1 MSQEIE
7 IEFKN
12 LLTKEEFLQIQHFF
26 DFKPENFHVQINH
39 YFDTADFYLKDKGCA
54 LRIREKNGR
63 FELTLKQP
71 APTGLLETSQTLS
84 ASEAKEVMET
94 NLLPKGPVKGAV
106 DQLSEDVEGFLY
118 FGSLTTERAEK
129 NYQGGLVVLDHSSYL
144 NTEDY
149 EIEFEVAEEKKGQ
162 EVFESLLQQLKIPIR
177 KTDNKIMR
185 FYKRKY
191 DIGT

>member
-26 DFKPENFHVQINH
+26 DFKPEDFHIQINH
-39 YFDTADFYLKDKGCA
+39 YFDTADFYLKDNGCA

-162 EVFESLLQQLKIPIR
+162 EVFESLLQQLTIPIR